1 MERISTSGHLLIL
14 EVEGKLS
21 KIQKSVIETV
31 FNYAGT
37 VFFGNDIRGVLCKEL
52 EHSPHFNKVGAGG
65 NHVWIADG
73 NDERIAIIK
82 IKDMIK

>member
-21 KIQKSVIETV
+21 KFQKSVIETA

-37 VFFGNDIRGVLCKEL
+37 VFFGNDIRGLLCKEL
-52 EHSPHFNKVGAGG
+52 GYSTLFDKVGAGG
-65 NHVWIADG
+65 NHVWIADA

-82 IKDMIK
+82 IKEMIK